1 MYDMNCWSILMI
13 AYTVIAVFILI
24 LLLFI
29 YIEYKNEK
37 KYQEE
42 RRKKYQDVKK
52 PAKKTKTEPLKKPS
66 GTAENIPV
74 RKNLDRKKSE
84 EKKPEPV
91 SIPESKP
98 SPTPEITIKIDLPEG
113 NYPEFDHS
121 RLLKMGLSE
130 EEAKEFV
137 NELIPQIETQIPL
150 IKEAMD
156 TSDFHTME
164 RLTHSIKGS
173 SMTIGT
179 GGISDLLVDY
189 NTYLKSGKELAIAEA
204 YFKHLQHY
212 CSLLKKQYS

>member
-13 AYTVIAVFILI
+13 AYTVIAVFVLI

-52 PAKKTKTEPLKKPS
+52 PAKKPKTEPLKKPS

-91 SIPESKP
+91 SKPEPKP
-98 SPTPEITIKIDLPEG
+98 SPAPEIKIKIDLPEG

-137 NELIPQIETQIPL
+137 SELIPQIETQIPL
-150 IKEAMD
+150 IKKAMD
-156 TSDFHTME
+156 SADFHTME

-189 NTYLKSGKELAIAEA
+189 NTYLKSGKEPAIAEA